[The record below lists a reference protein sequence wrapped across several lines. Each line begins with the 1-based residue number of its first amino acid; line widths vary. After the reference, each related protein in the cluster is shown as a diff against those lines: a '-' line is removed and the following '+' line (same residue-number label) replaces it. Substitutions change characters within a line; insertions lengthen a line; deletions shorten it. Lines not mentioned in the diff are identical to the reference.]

1 MRAIIDDIWLIVTI
15 VIIISGLITNSF
27 LLVVLGVII
36 PTSIVSAKWW
46 AKISLNGI
54 IISQTLSK
62 QKLFEGENTTLFL
75 NVQNA
80 KWLPVPW
87 LELKKQI
94 PRDLQVNGPFL
105 FNSSTNMNQLLLNAS
120 LRKDSQI
127 TWEIEIFCNRRGIYR
142 IGKSVIKSGDFF
154 GLYENEENGSEQFID
169 LVVYPRIYEFEE
181 LSLESVK
188 PFGELRG
195 KEVIFQDTSQLIGI
209 RDYQLGDPMKHID
222 WKASARSM
230 KLQSRLFAPSG
241 SYALVIA
248 LDISTFAQSW
258 KGSDP
263 VLVERAVSVAASI
276 AKWGEER
283 GYDLGLISNDYYAR
297 GRPIR
302 VGVGRHPERL
312 SKILDALAA
321 VNAFTGSNLADELN
335 SVLTG
340 GLPMG
345 TTVVVIAA
353 LMSENLADSLF
364 KLVNDR
370 HQVYVLKTSSN
381 KWSEDLGSIPVID
394 ISRSFNSET
403 AEKDSAKA
411 L

>member
-1 MRAIIDDIWLIVTI
+1 MRAIIDDIWQIVTI
-15 VIIISGLITNSF
+15 IIIISGFITNSF
-27 LLVVLGVII
+27 LLVMLGVII
-36 PTSIVSAKWW
+36 PTSVISAKWW
-46 AKISLNGI
+46 AKISLNEI
-54 IISQTLSK
+54 IVSQTLSK
-62 QKLFEGENTTLFL
+62 QKLFEGESTTLIL

-80 KWLPVPW
+80 KWFPVPW

-94 PRDLQVNGPFL
+94 PRDLQIDGPFI

-120 LRKDSQI
+120 LRKDSQM
-127 TWEIEIFCNRRGIYR
+127 TWEIEIYCARRGIYR
-142 IGKSVIKSGDFF
+142 IGQSVIKSGDFF
-154 GLYENEENGSEQFID
+154 GLYENEKNGAEQSIN
-169 LVVYPRIYEFEE
+169 LVVYPQIYEFEK
-181 LSLESVK
+181 LSLESLK
-188 PFGELRG
+188 PFGDLRG

-209 RDYQLGDPMKHID
+209 RDYHFGDPMKHID

-230 KLQSRLFAPSG
+230 KLQSRVFAPSG

-248 LDISTFAQSW
+248 LDISTFSQSW

-263 VLVERAVSVAASI
+263 ILVERAISAAASI

-297 GRPIR
+297 GRAIR
-302 VGVGRHPERL
+302 VAVGRHPERL
-312 SKILDALAA
+312 SKILEALAA
-321 VNAFTGSNLADELN
+321 VDAFTGSSLANELN

-353 LMSENLADSLF
+353 LMSEDLADALL

-370 HQVYVLKTSSN
+370 HQVYVLKQSN
-381 KWSEDLGSIPVID
+381 
-394 ISRSFNSET
+394 
-403 AEKDSAKA
+403 
-411 L
+411 

>member
-1 MRAIIDDIWLIVTI
+1 MRAIIDDIWFVVTI
-15 VIIISGLITNSF
+15 IIIISGLATNSF
-27 LLVVLGVII
+27 PLVVLGIII
-36 PTSIVSAKWW
+36 PTSIISAKWW
-46 AKISLNGI
+46 AKISLNAVMV
-54 IISQTLSK
+54 SQKLSI
-62 QKLFEGENTTLFL
+62 QKLFAGESTTLIL
-75 NVQNA
+75 DVQNA

-87 LELKKQI
+87 FELKKQI
-94 PRDLQVNGPFL
+94 PRDLQINGPFI
-105 FNSSTNMNQLLLNAS
+105 FNSSTNMNQLLLSAS
-120 LRKDSQI
+120 LQKDSKM
-127 TWEIEIFCNRRGIYR
+127 TWEIEIYCGKRGIYR
-142 IGKSVIKSGDFF
+142 IGQSVIRSGDFF
-154 GLYENEENGSEQFID
+154 GLYEDERNGDEQFID
-169 LVVYPRIYEFEE
+169 LVVYPRFYKFEE
-181 LSLESVK
+181 LSLESIK

-195 KEVIFQDTSQLIGI
+195 KEIIFEDISQLIGI

-230 KLQSRLFAPSG
+230 KLQSRVFAPSG
-241 SYALVIA
+241 SYALVVA
-248 LDISTFAQSW
+248 LDVSTFPQSW

-263 VLVERAVSVAASI
+263 ILVERAVSVAASI
-276 AKWGEER
+276 AKWGEEC

-302 VGVGRHPERL
+302 IGVGRHPDRL

-321 VNAFTGSNLADELN
+321 VDGFTGSSLADELN

-340 GLPMG
+340 GLPRG
-345 TTVVVIAA
+345 AAVVVVAA

-381 KWSEDLGSIPVID
+381 EWHERLGSIPVID
-394 ISRSFNSET
+394 ISESVDS
-403 AEKDSAKA
+403 ADVKKDSVKI

>member
-1 MRAIIDDIWLIVTI
+1 MRAIIDDIWQIVTI
-15 VIIISGLITNSF
+15 IIIISGFITNSF
-27 LLVVLGVII
+27 LLVMLGVII
-36 PTSIVSAKWW
+36 PTSVISAKWW
-46 AKISLNGI
+46 AKISLNEI
-54 IISQTLSK
+54 IVSQTLSK
-62 QKLFEGENTTLFL
+62 QKLFEGESTTLIL

-80 KWLPVPW
+80 KWFPVPW

-94 PRDLQVNGPFL
+94 PRDLQIDGPFI

-120 LRKDSQI
+120 LRKDSQM
-127 TWEIEIFCNRRGIYR
+127 TWEIEIYCARRGIYR
-142 IGKSVIKSGDFF
+142 IGQSVIKSGDFF
-154 GLYENEENGSEQFID
+154 GLYENEKNGAEQSIN
-169 LVVYPRIYEFEE
+169 LVVYPQIYEFEK
-181 LSLESVK
+181 LSLESLK
-188 PFGELRG
+188 PFGDLRG

-209 RDYQLGDPMKHID
+209 RDYHFGDPMKHID

-230 KLQSRLFAPSG
+230 KLQSRVFAPSG

-248 LDISTFAQSW
+248 LDISTFSQSW

-263 VLVERAVSVAASI
+263 ILVERAISAAASI

-297 GRPIR
+297 GRAIR
-302 VGVGRHPERL
+302 VAVGRHPERL
-312 SKILDALAA
+312 SKILEALAA
-321 VNAFTGSNLADELN
+321 VDAFTGSSLANELN

-353 LMSENLADSLF
+353 LMSEDLADALL

-370 HQVYVLKTSSN
+370 HQVYVLKTSSYEWHEN
-381 KWSEDLGSIPVID
+381 LWSIPVID
-394 ISRSFNSET
+394 ISRSVNSINV
-403 AEKDSAKA
+403 EKDTVKT